1 MAFIELMRQL
11 FDATHHGEDTPQIQ
25 RAVEL
30 RDELSNDPN
39 NIAAFEELAS
49 IIKNAENDR
58 NPADP
63 LTGEKVTAETSEP
76 TTDPELILYALSEE
90 IGSDPR
96 AWYPLVQLAR
106 LSGGNDAESARRF
119 LETAADRD
127 ESGLALA
134 EGVKL
139 LRETGQHDA
148 AIQLGLGRWQPQ
160 TQMPTVGEELV
171 NAALEANKIDE
182 ARGYVNILKD
192 EGAPDEMI
200 DDLSLA
206 IATMDEEN

>member
-1 MAFIELMRQL
+1 MAFLELMRQL
-11 FDATHHGEDTPQIQ
+11 FDATHHGEDTPEIQ

-30 RDELSNDPN
+30 RDHLSNDPN
-39 NIAAFEELAS
+39 DISAFEELAS
-49 IIKNAENDR
+49 IIKNAETDR

-63 LTGEKVTAETSEP
+63 LTGDRVTPETGETS
-76 TTDPELILYALSEE
+76 TDSELILYALSEE
-90 IGSDPR
+90 IGSDSR

-106 LSGGNDAESARRF
+106 LSGADDSESARRY

-148 AIQLGLGRWQPQ
+148 AIQLGLGRWQPKTQ
-160 TQMPTVGEELV
+160 TPTVGEELV
-171 NAALEANKIDE
+171 NAALEANKLDE
-182 ARGYVNILKD
+182 ARTYVNILKD
-192 EGAPDEMI
+192 AGVPDEMI

-206 IATMDEEN
+206 IATTKEEN